1 VGGLHAH
8 DHRRGEGQ
16 GGEAL
21 EVSDVKGGLSDT
33 QWAPDSTRLAF
44 VMSDVNPADE
54 PE

>member
-1 VGGLHAH
+1 
-8 DHRRGEGQ
+8 
-16 GGEAL
+16 
-21 EVSDVKGGLSDT
+21 VKGGLSDT